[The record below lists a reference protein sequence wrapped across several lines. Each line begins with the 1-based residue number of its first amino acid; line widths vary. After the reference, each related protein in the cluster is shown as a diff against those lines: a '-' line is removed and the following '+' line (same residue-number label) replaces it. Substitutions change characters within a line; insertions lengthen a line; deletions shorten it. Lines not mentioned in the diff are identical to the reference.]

1 MKFMVVEDG
10 SCGGDDG
17 VDWVLW
23 VWILGGGDGGFVKEM
38 KREIRC
44 NGMKELVL
52 ESERRMCLNR
62 EEKEE

>member
-44 NGMKELVL
+44 NGMKELV
-52 ESERRMCLNR
+52 
-62 EEKEE
+62 